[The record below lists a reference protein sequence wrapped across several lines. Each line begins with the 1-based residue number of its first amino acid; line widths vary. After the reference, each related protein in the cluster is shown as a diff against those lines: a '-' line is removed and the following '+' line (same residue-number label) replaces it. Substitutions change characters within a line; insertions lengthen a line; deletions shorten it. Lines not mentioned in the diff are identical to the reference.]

1 MIDESSV
8 KLEGWRDSSEE
19 VISTPPEGRARAANL
34 RPRDVRPSPQLHADT
49 QGAESPHRTSPST
62 PTRSA
67 RQMLEAVKSV
77 KSTVSDRLSPL
88 KGQKKGS
95 GKVGRNK
102 D

>member
-1 MIDESSV
+1 
-8 KLEGWRDSSEE
+8 
-19 VISTPPEGRARAANL
+19 
-34 RPRDVRPSPQLHADT
+34 
-49 QGAESPHRTSPST
+49 
-62 PTRSA
+62 
-67 RQMLEAVKSV
+67 MLEAVKSV